1 MTKEKKITTGVIAGI
16 IAILVGLSVWSI
28 NTKPKNLISGDKTKL
43 IRDTSHKIGS
53 GPIVLVEYGDFQC
66 PVCGVAY
73 PEIKQLIQQYE
84 GKVTFYFRNFP
95 LLQHNNADAAAL
107 AAEAA
112 GAQGK
117 FWEMHDRLY
126 ETQNSWN
133 SLSDPTDTF
142 IGYAQDLGLDEAKF
156 THDLNNKQ
164 LEDVI
169 SQDYADGLVQ
179 GVQGT
184 PTFFINGKV
193 YKGQPTFSDMR
204 QKIDALLGPPN

>member
-1 MTKEKKITTGVIAGI
+1 MTKETKITTGVIAI
-16 IAILVGLSVWSI
+16 ILAILVGLTVWSI
-28 NTKPKNLISGDKTKL
+28 NSKPKNQISGDKTKL
-43 IRDTSHKIGS
+43 VRDTSHKTGS
-53 GPIVLVEYGDFQC
+53 GPVVLVEFGDFQC

-73 PEIKQLIQQYE
+73 PEIKQLLQQYD

-95 LLQHNNADAAAL
+95 LLQHTNADAAAL
-107 AAEAA
+107 AAESA

-117 FWEMHDRLY
+117 FWEMHDKLY
-126 ETQNSWN
+126 ETQTAWS

-142 IGYAQDLGLDEAKF
+142 VGYAQDLGLDVAKF
-156 THDLNNKQ
+156 TTDLTNKQ

-184 PTFFINGKV
+184 PTFFINGKR
-193 YKGQPTFSDMR
+193 YQGQPTFSGMH
-204 QKIDALLGPPN
+204 QKIDEILKSTK